1 MSASAT
7 LRKIWSALARAVYK
21 LPYSGQTDF
30 GGLSALFRRFGR
42 AERAVVI
49 LTVPGTDQFVQFSG
63 GRNGIQLNLP
73 LVTRDQLDR
82 EAAIR
87 AFVAERGE
95 RVIESRGT
103 NGARFLDVELPADPD
118 RLALLTAGVFS
129 EAFGAPQTVK
139 LTIQTDRPLPA

>member
-1 MSASAT
+1 MSPSAI
-7 LRKIWSALARAVYK
+7 LRKIWLPLARAVYR
-21 LPYSGQTDF
+21 LRDSGQTDLD
-30 GGLSALFRRFGR
+30 GLSALFSRFGR
-42 AERAVVI
+42 AEHAVVI

-63 GRNGIQLNLP
+63 GRNGIQLDLP
-73 LVTRDQLDR
+73 LVTRDQQDR

-87 AFVAERGE
+87 AFFAERGE

-129 EAFGAPQTVK
+129 EVFGAAQTVK